1 MKAIY
6 KASSSSPVDFAA
18 EELKKYLRMMM
29 PEGGDIKI
37 SYKPDAKDGFR
48 LGLMADFGLPIKEG
62 EDPELDDVIYV
73 DTDADGGIIAGSNP
87 RATLIA
93 VYEYLRK
100 NGCVWLMPGVDG
112 EIIPI
117 KDTAPVKLRHTPTMR
132 LRGNCIEGAV
142 SQRALGEFIDF
153 MPKLGLNCFMM
164 QFRNPKEFYQRYYKH
179 LRNEQNRP
187 PEEITDEY
195 AIQITRRIECEMD
208 KRGIMLHSVGHGWN
222 NDPFGIDS
230 TLCWSEVDD
239 SMIPEE
245 YRDCFALLDGKRGLY
260 KGRPANTQ
268 VCLSSHKVQEL
279 TAKCIAD
286 YAEAHSNTSYLH
298 VWLADASNNH
308 CECAECAKMSPSDW
322 YIRMMNKTDEELT
335 RRGIDVKIV
344 IIVYVD
350 TSWAPE
356 IERLNNPDRFV
367 LMLAPITR
375 DYTKTL
381 SGDISGVELPPFV
394 RNKLTMP
401 ESLDEY
407 LAHLRVWKK
416 SFKNPTFA
424 FEYHF
429 WRHHH
434 YDLSGIRIAE
444 RLYEDTK
451 AYLAEGASGIMQCG
465 SQRGFFPNG
474 FAFYTHARAQYDI
487 SQSFDELMREY
498 YSRAYGESW
507 EEVRDILSK
516 MYDAVPYDYLAQPHA
531 SKRKNAYYDPDMKP
545 RIDSLV
551 PLAEKLQAYAKEH
564 YNSELRART
573 VLVRLL
579 EHYAEFIKLYSQAFS
594 FKAVGMD
601 GEAMEK
607 YEEARDLLGKREA
620 EYELYNDFVQKTGF
634 LYYALLL
641 NAPEEIDNAAGQ

>member
-1 MKAIY
+1 MLYVNKI
-6 KASSSSPVDFAA
+6 SSDSTVDFAA

-29 PEGGDIKI
+29 PEGGDVKI
-37 SYKPDAKDGFR
+37 AYDPTASEGFR
-48 LGLMADFGLPIKEG
+48 LGTFSDLGIDAPDGTS
-62 EDPELDDVIYV
+62 PELDDTVYIKT
-73 DTDADGGIIAGSNP
+73 DTRGGVIAGANP

-93 VYEYLRK
+93 VYEFLRK
-100 NGCVWLMPGVDG
+100 NGCVWLVPGVDG

-117 KDTAPVKLRHTPTMR
+117 KNIEPVSYIHTPTMR
-132 LRGNCIEGAV
+132 VRGNCIEGGV
-142 SQRALGEFIDF
+142 SQRALEAFIDF

-195 AIQITRRIECEMD
+195 SIQITRRLECEMD
-208 KRGIMLHSVGHGWN
+208 RRGIMLHSVGPGWN

-239 SMIPEE
+239 SVIPEE
-245 YRDCFALLDGKRGLY
+245 YRDCIALYNGKRGLY
-260 KGRPANTQ
+260 GGRPANTQ
-268 VCLSSHKVQEL
+268 VCLSNPKVQEL

-286 YAEAHSNTSYLH
+286 YAEAHSNTSYIH

-322 YIRMMNKTDEELT
+322 YIRMMNKTDEELS
-335 RRGIDVKIV
+335 RRGCDVKIV

-350 TSWAPE
+350 TSWAPDV
-356 IERLNNPDRFV
+356 ERLANPDRFV

-381 SGDISGVELPPFV
+381 SGDVSDVEIPPFV

-407 LAHLRVWKK
+407 LAHLRRWKEN
-416 SFKNPTFA
+416 FKNPSFA

-429 WRHHH
+429 WRHQH

-444 RLYEDTK
+444 RIYEDTK
-451 AYLAEGASGIMQCG
+451 AYLAEGINGIMQCG

-474 FAFYTHARAQYDI
+474 FAFYTHARTQYDI
-487 SQSFDELMREY
+487 STSFEELVSEY
-498 YSRAYGESW
+498 YSAAYGESW
-507 EEVRDILSK
+507 EKVRDILTE
-516 MYDAVPYDYLAQPHA
+516 MHDAVPYVYLAQPHA
-531 SKRKNAYYDPDMKP
+531 AKRKNAYYDPDMKP

-551 PLAEKLQAYAKEH
+551 PLAEKLHAYALEH
-564 YNSELRART
+564 YNSDLRART
-573 VLVRLL
+573 VLIRLL
-579 EHYAEFIKLYSQAFS
+579 EHYADFIKLYSAAFS
-594 FKAVGMD
+594 LKSVGMD
-601 GEAMEK
+601 DEAMEK

-620 EYELYNDFVQKTGF
+620 EYEIYNDFVQKTGF
-634 LYYALLL
+634 FYYSLLL
-641 NAPEEIDNAAGQ
+641 KAPEEIDNAAGQ